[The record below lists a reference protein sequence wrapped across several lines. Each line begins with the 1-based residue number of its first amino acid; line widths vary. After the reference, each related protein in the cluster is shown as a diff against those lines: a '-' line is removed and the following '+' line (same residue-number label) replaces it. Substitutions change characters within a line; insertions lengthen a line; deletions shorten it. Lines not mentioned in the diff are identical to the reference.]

1 MWRPYL
7 LKDIDAFEA
16 VQRQST
22 KFILND
28 YTSDYKF
35 RLLSLQFL
43 PLMMLYELN
52 DILFFAKSFK
62 KPNVAFNIHN
72 YFTFSS
78 NRTRSTSHHKLV
90 HKLARSNV
98 TKNSSIDSLICGM
111 LSPLSTS
118 IPVSHQLNSILSYSF
133 GIILSATLILTI
145 HALCIFFV
153 LVPNVFVLKV
163 NSLVLAVSLELSD
176 PQHI

>member
-1 MWRPYL
+1 MFYL
-7 LKDIDAFEA
+7 AF
-16 VQRQST
+16 Q
-22 KFILND
+22 
-28 YTSDYKF
+28 
-35 RLLSLQFL
+35 LL
-43 PLMMLYELN
+43 PRMMLYELN
-52 DILFFAKSFK
+52 DILFFVKSFK
-62 KPNVAFNIHN
+62 EPNVAFNVHN

-78 NRTRSTSHHKLV
+78 NRTRSTFHKLV

-153 LVPNVFVLKV
+153 LVPNVFALKV
-163 NSLVLAVSLELSD
+163 TLLSNCIVSVILFPPSSCN
-176 PQHI
+176 